1 MKICYH
7 ITPLTISIFYVLLIL
22 KTVFYIILLTEVKS
36 MPKVKVNPEL
46 CGSCGLC
53 VGSRPEVFEFDEE
66 GRAKAVAECEGELGF
81 ECPFGAI
88 DVE

>member
-1 MKICYH
+1 
-7 ITPLTISIFYVLLIL
+7 
-22 KTVFYIILLTEVKS
+22 
-36 MPKVKVNPEL
+36 MPKVKVNQDL

-53 VGSRPEVFEFDEE
+53 VGTRPDIFEFDDD
-66 GRAKAVAECEGELGF
+66 GRAKAIVDEFDGELGF

>member
-1 MKICYH
+1 
-7 ITPLTISIFYVLLIL
+7 
-22 KTVFYIILLTEVKS
+22 

-53 VGSRPEVFEFDEE
+53 VGARPEVFEFDDE
-66 GRAKAVAECEGELGF
+66 GHGTAVADCDGELGF

>member
-1 MKICYH
+1 
-7 ITPLTISIFYVLLIL
+7 
-22 KTVFYIILLTEVKS
+22 
-36 MPKVKVNPEL
+36 MPKVTVNKDL

-53 VGSRPEVFEFDEE
+53 VGTRPEIFEFDEE
-66 GRAKAVAECEGELGF
+66 GHAKAVAQPEDDLGF

>member
-1 MKICYH
+1 
-7 ITPLTISIFYVLLIL
+7 
-22 KTVFYIILLTEVKS
+22 

-53 VGSRPEVFEFDEE
+53 VGARPEVFEFDED
-66 GRAKAVAECEGELGF
+66 GHAKAVAECEGELGF

-88 DVE
+88 DEEYLIFTNKKTPFGCLF

>member
-1 MKICYH
+1 M
-7 ITPLTISIFYVLLIL
+7 LLQLNIS
-22 KTVFYIILLTEVKS
+22 FYILISAEEST
-36 MPKVKVNPEL
+36 MPKVKVNSEL

-53 VGSRPEVFEFDEE
+53 VGARPEVFEFDEE

-88 DVE
+88 DCE

>member
-1 MKICYH
+1 MQ
-7 ITPLTISIFYVLLIL
+7 L
-22 KTVFYIILLTEVKS
+22 EEEN
-36 MPKVKVNPEL
+36 MPKVKVNSDV

-66 GRAKAVAECEGELGF
+66 GKAKAVVEEIDGELGF

-88 DVE
+88 EVE